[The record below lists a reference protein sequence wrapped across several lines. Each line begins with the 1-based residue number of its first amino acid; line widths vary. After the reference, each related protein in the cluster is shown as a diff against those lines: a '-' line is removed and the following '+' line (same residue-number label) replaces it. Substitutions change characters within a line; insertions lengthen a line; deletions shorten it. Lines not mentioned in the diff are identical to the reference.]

1 MQRVPRSVQALQAPP
16 KMAHR
21 RVVEVMSAW
30 LVEDFDPKLAP
41 WLLTCKDATALA
53 QHCLNKE
60 RKHKDEVLRWVIE
73 GVHQHLS
80 SYASVYSKRIWFR
93 GERYCGWRD
102 DVIDI
107 DEDDREAVTLA
118 DDVCYE
124 IETSGD
130 GTILQ
135 KQDLLRR
142 LERMIVGHWA
152 FEEPHVGH
160 IRRVWESAKIQMA
173 HSRVP
178 RK

>member
-1 MQRVPRSVQALQAPP
+1 MKRQAQFAAMTP
-16 KMAHR
+16 R
-21 RVVEVMSAW
+21 RVFEIMSAW
-30 LVEDFDPKLAP
+30 LVENFDPKLAP
-41 WLLTCKDATALA
+41 WFATCKDSIAPV
-53 QHCLNKE
+53 QHRLKKE
-60 RKHKDEVLRWVIE
+60 RKQKGDVMRWVIE
-73 GVHQHLS
+73 GMHKHLS